1 MTTARPIITVGG
13 IDGSGK
19 SSFARRLAAAFGVAG
34 LPAVLLHVDDFRR
47 GVDWTRTDRAPEEIY
62 GEDYFDFAAVD
73 ACLAAFRAGLPA
85 ASRPR
90 FDGATEQ
97 LSGTIDV
104 PMQGA
109 RVAVVEGV
117 FMMRLPSTEEHFR
130 VWMRSSY
137 ELGRRRIIERGDPPW
152 RTEAEWNFRI
162 DERYFPAQRRY
173 LSDLRPEERADV
185 VIENEDWQR
194 PVLVRADLVR
204 LPEPFRG
211 VVESVLPRRG

>member
-1 MTTARPIITVGG
+1 MSARPIVTVGG

-19 SSFARRLAAAFGVAG
+19 SSFARRLAAAFGAAG

-47 GVDWTRTDRAPEEIY
+47 GVDWTRTDRAPEAIY
-62 GEDYFDFAAVD
+62 GEDYFDFAALE
-73 ACLAAFRAGLPA
+73 ACLDAFRAGLPA
-85 ASRPR
+85 ARRPR

-97 LSGTIDV
+97 LDGDLEV
-104 PMQGA
+104 PMHGA

-117 FMMRLPSTEEHFR
+117 FMMRLPSTDAHVR

-152 RTEAEWNFRI
+152 RTEAEWNQRI

-173 LSDLRPEERADV
+173 LDEFRPEERADI
-185 VIENEDWQR
+185 VIDNEDWQR
-194 PVLVRADLVR
+194 PVLVRADLGR
-204 LPEPFRG
+204 LEEPFRT
-211 VVESVLPRRG
+211 VMASLLPPAG